1 MVHNLSNAIS
11 KRNCG
16 FSSRN
21 VHIVIVDDGRLLFNP
36 KSDLRIDPG
45 PSGELTFLIVEVE
58 LVDDLG
64 IIVEMK
70 I

>member
-1 MVHNLSNAIS
+1 
-11 KRNCG
+11 
-16 FSSRN
+16 
-21 VHIVIVDDGRLLFNP
+21 LFNP

-45 PSGELTFLIVEVE
+45 PSEELTFLIVEVE

-64 IIVEMK
+64 IIVELK